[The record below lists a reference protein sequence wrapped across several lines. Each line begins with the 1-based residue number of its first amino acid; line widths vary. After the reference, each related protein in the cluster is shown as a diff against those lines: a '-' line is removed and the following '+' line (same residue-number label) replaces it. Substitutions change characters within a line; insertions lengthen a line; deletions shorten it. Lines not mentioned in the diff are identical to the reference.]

1 MSLIRWNDNFS
12 VNVTMI
18 DHDHKKL
25 VAMINELTDAMK
37 AGHGKDVLGK
47 ILDELIQYTATHF
60 QREEKYFQQ
69 IKYPDAVAHK
79 REHTDFVK
87 KVTEFKKEFDAGRVT
102 VSVNILQFLSKWLQH
117 HIRVSDQKYSKF
129 FNENGIR

>member
-79 REHTDFVK
+79 REHSDFVK

>member
-79 REHTDFVK
+79 REHSDFVK

-129 FNENGIR
+129 FNKNGIR

>member
-87 KVTEFKKEFDAGRVT
+87 KVAEFKKEFDAGRVT

>member
-37 AGHGKDVLGK
+37 AGRGKDVLGK
-47 ILDELIQYTATHF
+47 ILYELIQY
-60 QREEKYFQQ
+60 K
-69 IKYPDAVAHK
+69 
-79 REHTDFVK
+79 
-87 KVTEFKKEFDAGRVT
+87 
-102 VSVNILQFLSKWLQH
+102 
-117 HIRVSDQKYSKF
+117 
-129 FNENGIR
+129 NGIR

>member
-79 REHTDFVK
+79 REHSDFVK
-87 KVTEFKKEFDAGRVT
+87 KVAEFKKEFDAGRVT

>member
-1 MSLIRWNDNFS
+1 MSLIRWSDSFS
-12 VNVTMI
+12 VNVMMI
-18 DHDHKKL
+18 DQEHKKL

-47 ILDELIQYTATHF
+47 ILDGLIQYTAFHF

-69 IKYPDAVAHK
+69 VKYPDTAAHK
-79 REHTDFVK
+79 REHAAFVK

-102 VSVNILQFLSKWLQH
+102 VSVNILQFLSKWLQQ
-117 HIRVSDQKYSKF
+117 HIKGSDQKYSKF

>member
-69 IKYPDAVAHK
+69 VKYPDAVAHK

>member
-47 ILDELIQYTATHF
+47 ILNELIQYTATHF

-69 IKYPDAVAHK
+69 VKYPDAVAHK
-79 REHTDFVK
+79 REHSDFVK

-129 FNENGIR
+129 FNKNGIR

>member
-1 MSLIRWNDNFS
+1 MSLIRWNDNLS

-69 IKYPDAVAHK
+69 VKYPDAVAHK
-79 REHTDFVK
+79 REHADFVR
-87 KVTEFKKEFDAGRVT
+87 KVTEFKKEFDSGRVT

-117 HIRVSDQKYSKF
+117 HIKVSDQKYSKF